1 MAGQIQFN
9 RTYAQ
14 FGAQVKEYEKS
25 DDVGFVVT
33 EFLWFEGFPFYPI
46 SSLIDAKITGIW
58 LGEGERPAADTNNID
73 LIFKMAGMGEGLYEI
88 GIRVE
93 GDKADLGSD
102 DGTFYG
108 GWYFGDTLEV
118 TDDIVAGHRVVIGS
132 SGGEHFRFEFD
143 PSIGQYRLVETAG
156 AALSTSSARKS
167 VKAMRRR

>member
-88 GIRVE
+88 VLR
-93 GDKADLGSD
+93 SD

-108 GWYFGDTLEV
+108 GWFFGDTLEV
-118 TDDIVAGHRVVIGS
+118 TDEIVAGHRVVIGS